1 MSQVAL
7 AALRDANSLAQ
18 TLTFEQ
24 LEAYHVPFDEL
35 AGAAGVESNL
45 RYWST
50 RQGRVALVGE
60 SGAGKSSILAAE
72 LGAFSEWV
80 PSDLVPVRV
89 PVALAGPAEVTE
101 VAEFGRHLVRHVL
114 RWAAP
119 EVLDARDQAR
129 IEALAVD
136 LERKTGRRRRAGF
149 GLGTSNLLPFHGDL
163 SADFTGAATDFEQRL
178 RSGDV
183 VMALRRMVAMFRARD
198 LEPFLLFDDTDA
210 WLQFPGKEEEAR
222 ARAEGF
228 FGNNVRM
235 LTRELD
241 CGFALAVHRSYLEL
255 PSYRALADSL
265 EHIDVPRFL
274 DPSGAIGAILQKR
287 MEVDELEVGVGDAF
301 SIEALDEL
309 GSLYEELPDLRR
321 IMGIAGLA
329 VRKAHD
335 DDEAEIVTAEAVA
348 LARAERD
355 PLRGA

>member
-1 MSQVAL
+1 MSQAAL
-7 AALRDANSLAQ
+7 AALRDVNSLAQ

-35 AGAAGVESNL
+35 AGASRVESNV

-50 RQGRVALVGE
+50 RRGRVALVGE
-60 SGAGKSSILAAE
+60 SGAGKSSVLAAE

-80 PSDLVPVRV
+80 PPTLVPVRI

-119 EVLDARDQAR
+119 EALDGRDQAR
-129 IEALAVD
+129 IEALAAD
-136 LERKTGRRRRAGF
+136 LERKTGRRRRVGF
-149 GLGTSNLLPFHGDL
+149 GLGTSDLLPFHGDL
-163 SADFTGAATDFEQRL
+163 SADFTSAATDFEQRL

-183 VMALRRMVAMFRARD
+183 VMALRRLVAMFRARD
-198 LEPFLLFDDTDA
+198 LEPFLLFDDTDS
-210 WLQFPGKEEEAR
+210 WLQFPGKEQEAR
-222 ARAEGF
+222 ERAEGF

-241 CGFALAVHRSYLEL
+241 CGFALAVHRSYLKL
-255 PSYRALADSL
+255 PSYQALADSL
-265 EHIDVPRFL
+265 EHIEVPLFAE
-274 DPSGAIGAILQKR
+274 PSAAIGAILQRR
-287 MEVDELEVGVGDAF
+287 MEVDELGIDLEEVF
-301 SIEALDEL
+301 SAGALAEL
-309 GSLYEELPDLRR
+309 GSLYAELPDLRR

-335 DDEAEIVTAEAVA
+335 DDEAEIVTAEAIL